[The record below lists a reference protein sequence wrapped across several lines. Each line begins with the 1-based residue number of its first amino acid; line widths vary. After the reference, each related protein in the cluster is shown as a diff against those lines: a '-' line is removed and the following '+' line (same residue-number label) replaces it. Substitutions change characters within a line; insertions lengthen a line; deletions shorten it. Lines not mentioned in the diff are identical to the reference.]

1 MQYYEIHL
9 KDRFPFLGENGRDP
23 VLQVYVQDALHKEMT
38 DMGHRYGA
46 RPSVLVCP
54 GGGYHRVSLREAE
67 PIAVHFLPE
76 GFNTFVLTYSTGEE
90 DRFPVQLREV
100 AATMELIHENAA
112 EWCCDPERIAIM
124 GFSAGGH
131 VAFAAGLV
139 GEHKPNAMI
148 LNYPAVTMPNMPG
161 VNFMIKLLTGKEDV
175 TDEDAAYV
183 SLLNHVPIRFR
194 INAPRSRATFS
205 SQIYWSAKSRRIFT
219 SPCAIRCIAA
229 VYPFGEPR

>member
-76 GFNTFVLTYSTGEE
+76 GFNTFILTYSTGEE
-90 DRFPVQLREV
+90 DQETFEFMVS
-100 AATMELIHENAA
+100 N
-112 EWCCDPERIAIM
+112 
-124 GFSAGGH
+124 
-131 VAFAAGLV
+131 
-139 GEHKPNAMI
+139 
-148 LNYPAVTMPNMPG
+148 G
-161 VNFMIKLLTGKEDV
+161 VKMNFRYFV
-175 TDEDAAYV
+175 DA
-183 SLLNHVPIRFR
+183 
-194 INAPRSRATFS
+194 
-205 SQIYWSAKSRRIFT
+205 YWNKK
-219 SPCAIRCIAA
+219 
-229 VYPFGEPR
+229 